1 MQELV
6 WNVYHYSQTTR
17 KIEVWNIFHSLKFG
31 ERIERLIKKKH
42 EKEAFA
48 EKVKGELMYCFLTKY
63 EYEITVCKY
72 PRPETDAEDLRVDV
86 FDQVMLNFDAFIDY
100 LYASVYGT
108 KNGKHKEISSDP
120 QIGGRT

>member
-6 WNVYHYSQTTR
+6 WNVYHYSHATKQ
-17 KIEVWNIFHSLKFG
+17 IEVWNIFHSLKFG

-72 PRPETDAEDLRVDV
+72 PRLETDAEDLRVDV

-100 LYASVYGT
+100 LYANVYGT

-120 QIGGRT
+120 QIGG